1 MDGAGRLLRVGG
13 KVVKNAA
20 GFDLPKFFVG
30 SLGRFGALAE
40 ITFKVFPRPGAHAT
54 LMLEAK
60 SPEVAVAILTQAAVA
75 RWEVDALDWL
85 PDARHVAARLAA
97 PPESLAALTRE
108 ILNRWPGETLAA
120 DAAASHWHRLAE
132 FDWAESPSAP
142 LLKIPLLPAAAASLR
157 QALETL
163 GARVH
168 ISVGG
173 NVAFAALAPGAEVAA
188 VDARLRELRL
198 RSLTLR
204 GEAPLRMGV
213 NGDFKITAAVKAA
226 LDAENRFPTPVT

>member
-120 DAAASHWHRLAE
+120 DAAASHWRGSRNLTGRNPHPR
-132 FDWAESPSAP
+132 
-142 LLKIPLLPAAAASLR
+142 
-157 QALETL
+157 
-163 GARVH
+163 
-168 ISVGG
+168 
-173 NVAFAALAPGAEVAA
+173 
-188 VDARLRELRL
+188 
-198 RSLTLR
+198 RS
-204 GEAPLRMGV
+204 
-213 NGDFKITAAVKAA
+213 
-226 LDAENRFPTPVT
+226 